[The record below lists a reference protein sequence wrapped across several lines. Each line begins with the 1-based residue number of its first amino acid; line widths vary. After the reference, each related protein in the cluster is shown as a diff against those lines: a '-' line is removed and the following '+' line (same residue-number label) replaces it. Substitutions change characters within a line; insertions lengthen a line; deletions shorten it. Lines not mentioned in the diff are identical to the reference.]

1 MTTTHVDNTRQAA
14 PEPRNEEE
22 QMKVW
27 VDRKLCENHGQCAI
41 AAPNT
46 FEMDAEGILQY
57 TEGFPAEE
65 LEYIEDAMDVCPVQA
80 IFLKGDQ

>member
-1 MTTTHVDNTRQAA
+1 
-14 PEPRNEEE
+14 
-22 QMKVW
+22 MKVW

-41 AAPNT
+41 SAPDT
-46 FEMDAEGILQY
+46 FQMDSEGILQY
-57 TEGFPAEE
+57 TEGFPADD